1 MDRKKDILNGVSEYL
16 STAAENKKIK
26 AEEES
31 PEMELMEYKQ
41 ELAEMNLAS
50 LRAIYNNVKN
60 IMENA
65 ENPRVRDNLTE
76 SWLQGKISVA
86 EDYLSTIHDFLMYT
100 QESDDTLEAG
110 EKPGLWENI
119 RKKKQ
124 REGKSYKPAKPG
136 DKDRPDPKQWEK
148 LTSKKKPKIG
158 DVDKNF
164 INTMENEGDDGRD
177 VQVNT

>member
-1 MDRKKDILNGVSEYL
+1 
-16 STAAENKKIK
+16 
-26 AEEES
+26 
-31 PEMELMEYKQ
+31 
-41 ELAEMNLAS
+41 
-50 LRAIYNNVKN
+50 
-60 IMENA
+60 
-65 ENPRVRDNLTE
+65 LTE

-136 DKDRPDPKQWEK
+136 DKDRPDSKQWDK